1 VVSTNENRHNQIV
14 ADLPRYQGLSL
25 TERLMDRG
33 DLMKA
38 VPMIVVMT
46 MKDAAE
52 RIKDLEYQLS
62 LLEK

>member
-14 ADLPRYQGLSL
+14 ADLPRYQSLSL
-25 TERLMDRG
+25 AERLMDRG
-33 DLMKA
+33 DLMKS

>member
-1 VVSTNENRHNQIV
+1 MLSANENMRDKIV
-14 ADLPRYQGLSL
+14 SDLPRYRGLSL
-25 TERLMDRG
+25 NERLMYRG

-62 LLEK
+62 LREK

>member
-1 VVSTNENRHNQIV
+1 M
-14 ADLPRYQGLSL
+14 Y
-25 TERLMDRG
+25 RG

-62 LLEK
+62 LREK